1 MKNKIISI
9 IIVCILVL
17 LATSCDSRIPL
28 NSKALARAVLEEL
41 TDDEES
47 NLKDRF
53 SSYILNKIE
62 NIDEQIISAKK
73 FLHDVKPDIDYIL
86 VGGEE
91 WIDEG
96 KLTLKRPSII
106 MRFVD
111 KKTNDSYR
119 LSISMY
125 TVNAEDPSRVGI
137 QRITIEREKDKE
149 RVTIGD

>member
-1 MKNKIISI
+1 M
-9 IIVCILVL
+9 
-17 LATSCDSRIPL
+17 
-28 NSKALARAVLEEL
+28 NSKALAKVVLEDL

-47 NLKDRF
+47 DIKDRF
-53 SSYILNKIE
+53 SPYILNKIK
-62 NIDEQIISAKK
+62 NIDEQIIDAEKLLK
-73 FLHDVKPDIDYIL
+73 EVKPDMDYIL

-91 WIDEG
+91 WIDES
-96 KLTLKRPSII
+96 KLTLKRPSIS
-106 MRFVD
+106 MRFID

-149 RVTIGD
+149 EVTIGE